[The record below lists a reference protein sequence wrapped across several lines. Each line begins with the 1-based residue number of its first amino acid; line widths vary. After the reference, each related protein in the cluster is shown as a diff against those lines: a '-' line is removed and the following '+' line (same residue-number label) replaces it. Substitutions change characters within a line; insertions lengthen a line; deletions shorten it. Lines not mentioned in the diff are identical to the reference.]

1 MKTAMNMTALFYSY
15 ELLESLS
22 FEREGIIGRVKKYVQ
37 NGHEGSLD
45 KSKSF

>member
-1 MKTAMNMTALFYSY
+1 MKTTMNMTALFYSY

-37 NGHEGSLD
+37 NGHNGSSK
-45 KSKSF
+45 KSNSF